1 MFFPV
6 STLPFTAEAVRKVT
20 HFKYDYHDYFT
31 VSRIHS
37 SMVNKWGENEKKI
50 LSIVLCKRSTP

>member
-6 STLPFTAEAVRKVT
+6 SILPFTAEAVRKVT

-31 VSRIHS
+31 VIAIHS
-37 SMVNKWGENEKKI
+37 SMVNK
-50 LSIVLCKRSTP
+50 